1 LFEVYANDGCL
12 SAEAQPRVS
21 RGRLLLSA
29 VGVLVAYAYDDR
41 WNRVSLGEF
50 FKRRLVRLQP
60 MVVIGTGTVIGAV
73 FFYLQSGKDR

>member
-12 SAEAQPRVS
+12 SAEVQPRVS

-73 FFYLQSGKDR
+73 FFYLPSGQDR